1 MGSFAVRVSPGAVLA
16 RVRASGSLTSTGD
29 RVAMTK
35 DQTLPTE
42 PKAPKRLNH
51 YCDDLNDI
59 LATEVTVSADG
70 KEIVVT
76 KQKAILM
83 KLVTD
88 AMAGQPKP
96 SQLVLEYLKLCPI
109 PPAIEFRMTSYQRP

>member
-1 MGSFAVRVSPGAVLA
+1 
-16 RVRASGSLTSTGD
+16 
-29 RVAMTK
+29 MTK

-42 PKAPKRLNH
+42 PKSQKQLNH
-51 YCDDLNDI
+51 YCDDLNEI

-83 KLVTD
+83 KIVTD
-88 AMAGQPKP
+88 AMAGQPKAR
-96 SQLVLEYLKLCPI
+96 QLVWENLKSCPI
-109 PPAIEFRMTSYQRP
+109 PPEIPFRMTSEARKMLDMFKKDAEAFEYEKVGLSEKPSYPVTTK

>member
-1 MGSFAVRVSPGAVLA
+1 
-16 RVRASGSLTSTGD
+16 
-29 RVAMTK
+29 MTK

-42 PKAPKRLNH
+42 PKAQTRLNH
-51 YCDDLNDI
+51 YCDDLKDI

-83 KLVTD
+83 KIVSD

-109 PPAIEFRMTSYQRP
+109 PPAIEFRMTSTARKMLDIFVKDAEATEYDESALSENPSYSFTAK